1 MHRAELLWMECNGD
15 VPRTKEDRKASTVVV
30 AMTAAK
36 RVAMNLML
44 LNLLLFLLKMWLID
58 LLLEVGQLVVV

>member
-1 MHRAELLWMECNGD
+1 
-15 VPRTKEDRKASTVVV
+15 VVV

-58 LLLEVGQLVVV
+58 LLLDVGQLVVV